1 MTFLLRRV
9 PRAAS
14 SSSPAAALGARTL
27 APWTRSAVAPGLI
40 ASYSAASS
48 ALNAHVIVR
57 YTPGSD
63 GSLALQL
70 PLPGLPGLTPI
81 RVRDASRTVHDLL
94 ELIKQTDA
102 SLKAVEL
109 TTPNGTKLARTVQL
123 ADLTA
128 MEFMLRLNHVNV
140 LVQNG
145 ALR

>member
-1 MTFLLRRV
+1 MAFLLRRV
-9 PRAAS
+9 PHAAS
-14 SSSPAAALGARTL
+14 ASAALGTRIVSPWGRPL
-27 APWTRSAVAPGLI
+27 AAPSLV

-57 YTPGSD
+57 YTPESD

-81 RVRDASRTVHDLL
+81 RIRDASRTVHDLL
-94 ELIKQTDA
+94 EAIKQTDV

-123 ADLTA
+123 VDLTA

-145 ALR
+145 VSQRF